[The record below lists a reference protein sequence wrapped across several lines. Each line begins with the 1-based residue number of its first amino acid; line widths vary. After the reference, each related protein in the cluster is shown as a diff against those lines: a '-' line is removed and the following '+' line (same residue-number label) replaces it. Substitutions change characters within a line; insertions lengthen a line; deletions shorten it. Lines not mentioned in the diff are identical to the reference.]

1 MVKTILIFFISVLA
15 TTGAKAQV
23 FTTYHEQTTAIAG
36 CSGQRFAST
45 LTPTPADTVILSFTA
60 TSAVAIVK
68 GWIYYTTDGSN
79 PSGAMGT
86 GTANTQV
93 AACTLVCNTGNI
105 STLRG
110 AIPPQQ
116 GGALVKY
123 VVSVLTTVGNT
134 EVFGNSSACSGC
146 NPITTSTNARS
157 FAYVVQGVLPISF
170 VNITALEGRNSIRIF
185 WGVAQETDMAYYEI
199 YQSRNSLR
207 FDKIGTRTAVGN
219 SNKRVDYYFD
229 DPQPNLGNN
238 YYRVVGIDQ
247 QGKTAATK
255 IIRVLFG
262 KNDNSVVI
270 FSNPAADILNVRV
283 ADMIRGLYAI
293 RIFDNMGRLIFDTR
307 VQHNGADGV
316 YPIYLPQPLAK
327 GNYRLIFTNRY
338 QFYTASFMIR

>member
-15 TTGAKAQV
+15 TTGANAQV

-36 CSGQRFAST
+36 CSGLRFAST

-157 FAYVVQGVLPISF
+157 FAYVVQGVLPINF
-170 VNITALEGRNSIRIF
+170 VNITALEGKNSIRVF
-185 WGVAQETDMAYYEI
+185 WGVAQETNMAYYEI
-199 YQSRNSLR
+199 YQSRNSLH
-207 FDKIGTRTAVGN
+207 FDKIGTRTAVGS
-219 SNKRVDYYFD
+219 SNGRVDYYFD
-229 DPQPNLGNN
+229 DKAPNIGNN
-238 YYRVVGIDQ
+238 YYRIVGIDQ

-270 FSNPAADILNVRV
+270 FANPAADILNLRV
-283 ADMIRGLYAI
+283 ADVVRGLYAI
-293 RIFDNMGRLIFDTR
+293 RIFDNLGRRLFDTQ

-316 YPIYLPQPLAK
+316 YPIYLPQPMAK
-327 GNYRLIFTNRY
+327 GNYRLVFTNRY